1 MRKLSL
7 RHKLGLLA
15 GIPVIGVVLVSA
27 LIVIQAQSEARR
39 AAALG
44 SVENLAHLSELMSKV
59 VEQLQRERAITALHD
74 GVAANLVMEGEELPV
89 QSTLHTRLQRQRQD
103 TTTALLRLDEFFSGR
118 DISKLPVRLRSNVSE
133 GRERL
138 RQLSQFR
145 STAEG
150 SARDLDDILTFY
162 SAPAES
168 LIRATAALTELSDD
182 GELLRLITSL
192 VSGLELAERASAQHA
207 LLNYVFATRE
217 FPPGSYRTLVRLVS
231 EEETHVG
238 VLKTTSIGADSNL
251 LLRATQSD
259 AARAADEL
267 RRVVLE
273 SVEDEISVDPNN
285 WDATQGRR
293 VAELTNLASE
303 LNDKVREVALGK
315 REATQREMVFSLALV
330 AFVVISSLV
339 MAWGIARG
347 VTQNVG
353 HLQEAARRVGAGQL
367 DTPVRIASGD
377 ELGALAHAFNDM
389 MEQLTHAK
397 AALQEQVRLARELEI
412 ASSIQRM
419 LLPPK
424 PEHPEFEFAGV
435 MIPADEVG
443 GDFYDVLT
451 DAEHR
456 YLWLTVGDVSNHGLE
471 SGLVMLMAQS
481 AFACQFFGDPAAPP
495 DQVFCTV
502 NRTLRENIHRLDDRK
517 YATAQLLCYRGE
529 GRFNCAGGHE
539 WPIIFR
545 ARDGSTEL
553 IETPG
558 PWLGI
563 MDELSDVP
571 TTELRLDEDDILCL
585 YSDGLTEARNA
596 SGELFDVA
604 RFQEALRIAAQQT
617 RDLDQIAQSIIEQ
630 ARMYCERRDD
640 DWTLLLV
647 RRRGMT
653 QAAS

>member
-7 RHKLGLLA
+7 RHKLALLA

-27 LIVIQAQSEARR
+27 LVVIQAQSEAQR

-44 SVENLAHLSELMSKV
+44 SVESLAHLSELMSGV

-74 GVAANLVMEGEELPV
+74 GTAADALLEGQEISGQEQLRV
-89 QSTLHTRLQRQRQD
+89 RLQRQREE
-103 TTTALLRLDEFFSGR
+103 TTNALVRLDEFFADR
-118 DISKLPVRLRSNVSE
+118 DISKLPVRLANNLSE

-145 STAEG
+145 SMANGT
-150 SARDLDDILTFY
+150 ARDLDEILTFY

-238 VLKTTSIGADSNL
+238 VLKTTSIGADSGL
-251 LLRATQSD
+251 LLRATKSD
-259 AARAADEL
+259 AARAADDL

-273 SVEDEISVDPNN
+273 SVEDEITVDPQH
-285 WDATQGRR
+285 WDETQGRR
-293 VAELTNLASE
+293 VAELTSLASE
-303 LNDKVREVALGK
+303 LNDKVRQVALGK
-315 REATQREMVFSLALV
+315 REATQRETGFSLGLV
-330 AFVVISSLV
+330 GFVVVSSLV

-353 HLQEAARRVGAGQL
+353 ELQDAARRVGAGQL
-367 DTPVRIASGD
+367 DTHVRISSGD

-424 PEHPEFEFAGV
+424 PSHPEFEFAGV

-481 AFACQFFGDPAAPP
+481 AFACQFFGDPEAPP
-495 DQVFCTV
+495 DRVFGTV

-517 YATAQLLCYRGE
+517 YATAQVLCYRGE
-529 GRFNCAGGHE
+529 GRFSCAGGHE
-539 WPIIFR
+539 WPVVYR
-545 ARDGSTEL
+545 AQSSSTEL
-553 IETPG
+553 IEAPG

-563 MDELSDVP
+563 VDELTDVP
-571 TTELRLDEDDILCL
+571 TTDLFLHEDDILCL

-596 SGELFDVA
+596 HGELFDLE
-604 RFQEALRIAAQQT
+604 RFQQALRTAAEQT
-617 RDLDQIAQSIIEQ
+617 RDLDQIAQHVIEQ
-630 ARMYCERRDD
+630 ARLYCERRDD

-647 RRRGMT
+647 RRR
-653 QAAS
+653 AAA